1 MCSSMRVGTD
11 AVLLGAWTGMGRSA
25 ENVDAHILDIG
36 CGCGVLA
43 LMVAQR
49 SVSANVI
56 GIDVDAPSI
65 DEARENAASSPFAGR
80 VQFRQA
86 DVRAFAKSRAG
97 EPLFSLI
104 VCNPPYYTEDT
115 LPTEERRSIARNAC
129 HLSFAELL
137 DAVSLLLA
145 ADGLFSVVIP
155 MQARD
160 GFMTEALKR
169 RLYLRREC
177 RVQTVVR
184 KAPKRLLMEFGKE
197 QCPQVATETLVLQ
210 DVDGCRTSEY
220 SSLCADFYL

>member
-1 MCSSMRVGTD
+1 MRSSMRVGTD
-11 AVLLGAWTGMGRSA
+11 AVLLGAWTGMGGRA
-25 ENVDAHILDIG
+25 ENAGAHILDIG

-43 LMVAQR
+43 LMAAQR
-49 SVSANVI
+49 SVSALVT

-65 DEARENAASSPFAGR
+65 EEARENAASSPFAGR
-80 VQFRQA
+80 VQFSQA
-86 DVRAFAKSRAG
+86 DVRAFAGSRAG
-97 EPLFSLI
+97 EPPFSLI

-115 LPTEERRSIARNAC
+115 LPPEERRSIARNAG

-160 GFMTEALKR
+160 GFMAEALKR

-184 KAPKRLLMEFGKE
+184 KAPKRLLMEFGKA
-197 QCPQVATETLVLQ
+197 QCTQVATETLVLQ
-210 DVDGCRTSEY
+210 GADGCRTSEY